1 MCLAHRNNNV
11 CTEQHRQKNANTIK
25 TGTNERERCAIQC
38 PKTGRS
44 KIIEVFR
51 HKSIFE
57 KKQLSLNERHLW
69 IDSMAQMEDRNRTQ
83 QELLSSV
90 VIPGP
95 FSWLWSRLIKWDSD
109 ILAFHTCT
117 WPTTH
122 VESLSKLL
130 KFTCSHGY
138 RRLLEIQ
145 SLSHSEHHAQN
156 MCVHAN
162 RSQNNAQNERLK
174 KKTDKIWIWYVLK
187 ETNMINEPNEKL

>member
-1 MCLAHRNNNV
+1 MCLAHRNNHV
-11 CTEQHRQKNANTIK
+11 CTEQHRQKTRTRSNRAQTNAN
-25 TGTNERERCAIQC
+25 AV
-38 PKTGRS
+38 RS
-44 KIIEVFR
+44 NARKLEDQRSSKFIGLNR
-51 HKSIFE
+51 SS
-57 KKQLSLNERHLW
+57 KKQLSPNERLLW
-69 IDSMAQMEDRNRTQ
+69 IASMAQMEDKNRAP

-117 WPTTH
+117 WPTTRA
-122 VESLSKLL
+122 ESLSKLL

-156 MCVHAN
+156 MCVNAN

-174 KKTDKIWIWYVLK
+174 KKTDKTWIWYGPK
-187 ETNMINEPNEKL
+187 ETNMINESNEKL